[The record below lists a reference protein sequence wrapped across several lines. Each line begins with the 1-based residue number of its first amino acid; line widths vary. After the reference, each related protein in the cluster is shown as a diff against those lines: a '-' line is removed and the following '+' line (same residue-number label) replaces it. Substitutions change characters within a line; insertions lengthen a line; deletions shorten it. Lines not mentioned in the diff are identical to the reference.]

1 MVGGTRRITAQSM
14 LVLSIITMLAVALF
28 KLFWLLM
35 GVLALDGGPMPKIYV
50 INLVQ
55 APAYLV
61 SALTAWKWPWLAEF
75 FAGLTLVAILTK
87 IIPPPI
93 FPYERYLFWEYAFIV
108 AANVAFFAAVL
119 LRRDRIRD
127 D

>member
-1 MVGGTRRITAQSM
+1 M
-14 LVLSIITMLAVALF
+14 LVLSIVTMFAVALF
-28 KLFWLLM
+28 KMFWLLM

-75 FAGLTLVAILTK
+75 IAGLTLAAILTK

-93 FPYERYLFWEYAFIV
+93 FPYKGYLFEEYAFI
-108 AANVAFFAAVL
+108 AGANLAFFAAFL
-119 LRRDRIRD
+119 LRRSRIRAA
-127 D
+127 